1 MNWRGL
7 EAEITRMQIHLAA
20 LELIAFIVFFVVLY
34 FVVKAAV
41 RDGINEASRPS
52 RKAQAIAKSAA
63 AADLPDMRAER

>member
-41 RDGINEASRPS
+41 RDGINEANMASRWRRTVS
-52 RKAQAIAKSAA
+52 KATE
-63 AADLPDMRAER
+63 DMPDMRAKR